1 MKSKPTKVVLALL
14 AALMLIAAGC
24 GKSDSDGGSSGGS
37 DGGSG
42 SGGGSAELP
51 TYEVKAADGISGT
64 AKALADAGK
73 VKVGVKAD
81 QPNLGYQDP
90 TTNEYS
96 GFDIEIAKMI
106 AADMGIGVDGIEF
119 IQIPSKNRET
129 ALKNG
134 EIDYYVG
141 TYTINDDRKEQVSF
155 VGPYYVAG
163 QDLLVAKDNTDITG
177 PDTLDGKNVCSATGS
192 TPIERI
198 KEEHPEAKTTEFD
211 VYSKCVDAL
220 LDGEVDAV
228 TTDDAILAGY
238 AANEPDSLKV
248 VGEKFSDEPY
258 GIGLAKG
265 DTELQDFIATA
276 LKNHEDNGD
285 YEKAYAA
292 TLGLSG
298 TPMPAIPEITEGNPA

>member
-1 MKSKPTKVVLALL
+1 MSFFEKLFGSFSDKELKRINPLKDKVLALEPEMAKL
-14 AALMLIAAGC
+14 T
-24 GKSDSDGGSSGGS
+24 DE
-37 DGGSG
+37 
-42 SGGGSAELP
+42 EL
-51 TYEVKAADGISGT
+51 
-64 AKALADAGK
+64 
-73 VKVGVKAD
+73 
-81 QPNLGYQDP
+81 Q
-90 TTNEYS
+90 
-96 GFDIEIAKMI
+96 
-106 AADMGIGVDGIEF
+106 
-119 IQIPSKNRET
+119 
-129 ALKNG
+129 
-134 EIDYYVG
+134 
-141 TYTINDDRKEQVSF
+141 
-155 VGPYYVAG
+155 
-163 QDLLVAKDNTDITG
+163 
-177 PDTLDGKNVCSATGS
+177 
-192 TPIERI
+192 
-198 KEEHPEAKTTEFD
+198 AKTTEFD

-298 TPMPAIPEITEGNPA
+298 TPMPAIPKITEGTPA